1 MLAVIIQTDSLIG
14 KKITM
19 NIDYLKILI
28 TIVLAVIGWI
38 IGYYFTTR
46 KDINQKRRDI
56 SIEHLINAYRILTNE
71 ITQRKATKESN
82 IKLENILSDIQ
93 LFGSYEQVQ
102 LAKDLADAI
111 ASKGDFEL
119 DPLINS
125 LRNDLRK
132 MIGLKKIRGNVKWL
146 RYNDQNQLNE
156 IDENK

>member
-1 MLAVIIQTDSLIG
+1 
-14 KKITM
+14 M
-19 NIDYLKILI
+19 NIDYLKILM

-71 ITQRKATKESN
+71 ISHRKETQESN

-93 LFGSYEQVQ
+93 LFGSLEQVN
-102 LAKDLADAI
+102 LAKDLADTV
-111 ASKGDFEL
+111 ASGGEFQL

-132 MIGLKKIRGNVKWL
+132 MIGLKKIKGNVKWL
-146 RYNDQNQLNE
+146 RYKDGKLIN
-156 IDENK
+156 